1 MTKVRVITSETDFAA
16 CMRIRRKVFV
26 DEQNVPEELEY
37 DGLDGACVQFLAE
50 IDGVPLG
57 TARLAWRD
65 DYAKIQRVAVMA
77 ETRGTGL
84 GAAIIAAMIDHVK
97 GDGRTDLIR
106 LDSQVSALGF
116 YEKLGFTAF
125 GPIFLDADID
135 HKAMELRV

>member
-1 MTKVRVITSETDFAA
+1 MTKVRVIASETDFAA

-65 DYAKIQRVAVMA
+65 GYAKIQRVAVMA

-97 GDGRTDLIR
+97 GDGRADLIR